1 MPTRGEAMG
10 ARYHA
15 EVALIYAIETG
26 HCEEGSA
33 PQEIAVEFLAP

>member
-1 MPTRGEAMG
+1 MG

-26 HCEEGSA
+26 LCEEGAA

>member
-1 MPTRGEAMG
+1 MG

-26 HCEEGSA
+26 LCAENAPPEEL
-33 PQEIAVEFLAP
+33 AVEFMK